1 MKKKNR
7 TKVFIRFNLFIISFK
22 FLKINYFSEWQKNSF
37 TSILV
42 FKQSRS
48 FKIKDFLFIR
58 DIFLASLKL
67 TSFSLS
73 KSFLP
78 SIINIIHKLYLIY
91 F

>member
-42 FKQSRS
+42 CKQSRS

-58 DIFLASLKL
+58 DIFLTL
-67 TSFSLS
+67 
-73 KSFLP
+73 
-78 SIINIIHKLYLIY
+78 
-91 F
+91 